1 MHQCILRSN
10 QSSVNKSSVSEL
22 GSSWQWL
29 DMGPIKDAQNC
40 VHSTSAS
47 LSMALCIDKIEH
59 SHTFTFSFSIN
70 ADWQIECRH
79 VTGNV
84 CVLST
89 KLSNQS
95 VTKYSKPAKY
105 SENQKT
111 YKTFK
116 ILEQMTKLV
125 NQNIRDFIRYI
136 FQRKSTIR
144 NGGTQLR
151 KAP

>member
-1 MHQCILRSN
+1 MH
-10 QSSVNKSSVSEL
+10 
-22 GSSWQWL
+22 
-29 DMGPIKDAQNC
+29 
-40 VHSTSAS
+40 
-47 LSMALCIDKIEH
+47 LCIDKNEH

-105 SENQKT
+105 SENQTT
-111 YKTFK
+111 YKTLK
-116 ILEQMTKLV
+116 KLKQMTKLA
-125 NQNIRDFIRYI
+125 NQNIADIIRYI
-136 FQRKSTIR
+136 FQRKNTIR
-144 NGGTQLR
+144 NEGSTALNTTYT
-151 KAP
+151 ASTL